1 MEWKIRQYH
10 EKVSDVFTCAD
21 KAFAFLTL
29 ENNCNDW
36 LMIVDRKVPGC
47 GQEANK
53 VARKYSKSVCTSWG
67 ATKKDGVTNKH
78 LQRTMKGIQICNKLY
93 RMVKKEREMAES
105 R

>member
-1 MEWKIRQYH
+1 
-10 EKVSDVFTCAD
+10 
-21 KAFAFLTL
+21 
-29 ENNCNDW
+29 
-36 LMIVDRKVPGC
+36 MIADRKVPGC
-47 GQEANK
+47 GQGANK

-78 LQRTMKGIQICNKLY
+78 LQWTMKGIQRYNGLY